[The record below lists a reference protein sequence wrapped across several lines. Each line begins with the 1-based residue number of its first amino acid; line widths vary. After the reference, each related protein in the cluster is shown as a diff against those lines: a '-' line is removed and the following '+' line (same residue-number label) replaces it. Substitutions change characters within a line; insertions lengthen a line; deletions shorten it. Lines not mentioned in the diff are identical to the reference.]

1 MADGESARHLI
12 ATSGWGTHIHNE
24 FLDVLLDG
32 GPVAL
37 ALFLVLIGLL
47 VYRVSRIGE
56 PAVRLAYQA
65 LGVAVLVHLLTD
77 NVYGTEV
84 GQSWCGVVIGMML
97 AAPLAGPGPRTLGLF
112 SSIRWLAWPFALMSL
127 WGVGNSMV
135 IYLSGL
141 QNVPQEL
148 YEAAEIDG
156 ANAWRRLWHV
166 TIPLM
171 SPVLYFNLI
180 MGIIGTLQ
188 TFTTVF
194 VMTGTADGNPA
205 RSTLLYALYL
215 FSTAFYD
222 LRMGY
227 ASAMAWMLF
236 VLIVGLTLLATK
248 LTEKR
253 IHYAG

>member
-1 MADGESARHLI
+1 M
-12 ATSGWGTHIHNE
+12 
-24 FLDVLLDG
+24 
-32 GPVAL
+32 
-37 ALFLVLIGLL
+37 
-47 VYRVSRIGE
+47 
-56 PAVRLAYQA
+56 
-65 LGVAVLVHLLTD
+65 
-77 NVYGTEV
+77 
-84 GQSWCGVVIGMML
+84 
-97 AAPLAGPGPRTLGLF
+97 TLPM
-112 SSIRWLAWPFALMSL
+112 I
-127 WGVGNSMV
+127 
-135 IYLSGL
+135 
-141 QNVPQEL
+141 
-148 YEAAEIDG
+148 
-156 ANAWRRLWHV
+156 
-166 TIPLM
+166 
-171 SPVLYFNLI
+171 SPVIYFNLI

-236 VLIVGLTLLATK
+236 VLIVALTLLATR